1 MMRPTLIMYVKTVF
15 FKSANLTHFDL
26 TNVENKMF
34 APFDFIVN
42 HIILLIQYIPF
53 ELYRLT
59 KINPAI
65 FADESFSK
73 DNSQK
78 QIYS

>member
-1 MMRPTLIMYVKTVF
+1 M
-15 FKSANLTHFDL
+15 
-26 TNVENKMF
+26 NVENKMF

-65 FADESFSK
+65 FADESFSE